1 MDVSELLSILLLRD
15 YNTRLVVISTIL
27 LGVNCGLIGSFLLLR
42 KRALMGDALSHAT
55 LPGIGLAFILLTAL
69 GSPAKSV
76 LGLVIGAAISGLI
89 ATFAIGLIVR
99 HTRIKQDAAMGIV
112 LSVFYGFGVVL
123 LSLIQS
129 FLLDLQQDW
138 SPLFTARLL
147 PSCGAIFNY

>member
-1 MDVSELLSILLLRD
+1 MPLFTETKGAGMVDVSELISILLLRD

-69 GSPAKSV
+69 AGTAKSV

-89 ATFAIGLIVR
+89 ATFSIGLSSAIRALSKMPQWALCSVYF
-99 HTRIKQDAAMGIV
+99 MV
-112 LSVFYGFGVVL
+112 LE
-123 LSLIQS
+123 
-129 FLLDLQQDW
+129 W
-138 SPLFTARLL
+138 S
-147 PSCGAIFNY
+147 C